1 MDAKVDGRRVRGADN
16 RKRIVD
22 ALLKLVEGGAVSPSA
37 EQVAGEAGVG
47 LRTVF
52 RHFSDMDSLYREI
65 SERMTAEIKPIIE
78 QPCVSVFELIERRH
92 NLNAG
97 VANQNVEPIECLD
110 GFGHAGLDLV
120 FLGDVHRNADRFSC
134 AAEGCG
140 RGVGARLIQIGD
152 DHLRTLSHEEGRD
165 FLADAARGACYDGD
179 FVFETHEILLLLTQI
194 VVNDAAETQRQIG
207 DQVYG

>member
-22 ALLKLVEGGAVSPSA
+22 ALLKLVESGVVSPSA

-78 QPCVSVFELIERRH
+78 QPSASVVELIERRA
-92 NLNAG
+92 LVFERLLPFKIAG
-97 VANQNVEPIECLD
+97 DAHRHDSKFLAGEQSALVEAQRKALRKALSEKIDRVRFE
-110 GFGHAGLDLV
+110 ALDLV
-120 FLGDVHRNADRFSC
+120 LSFEAWRRLRRDQGLSVREARAAMVLG
-134 AAEGCG
+134 AE
-140 RGVGARLIQIGD
+140 A
-152 DHLRTLSHEEGRD
+152 
-165 FLADAARGACYDGD
+165 
-179 FVFETHEILLLLTQI
+179 LTS
-194 VVNDAAETQRQIG
+194 R
-207 DQVYG
+207 